1 MSKPEPIRV
10 AAEGIEAK
18 PVTMNEPQPKQINW
32 RRVAQ
37 LPPFQMFATENA
49 ANRNAAN
56 RSDKDAETFA
66 FEFAVHQ
73 ANKHGDEA
81 AFEVYAA
88 WHEQKGYWPNETP
101 MGELKE

>member
-1 MSKPEPIRV
+1 MSQKPPPIKV
-10 AAEGIEAK
+10 SAEGIEAK
-18 PVTMNEPQPKQINW
+18 PVTMNDPQPKQVNW

-37 LPPFQMFATENA
+37 LPPFQMFAQESA
-49 ANRNAAN
+49 SN

-88 WHEQKGYWPNETP
+88 WHEKKGCWPNETP
-101 MGELKE
+101 MGEPK